1 MSDQL
6 QLRRDTL
13 ANIQAAVPAQGEPAY
28 ATDTGGL
35 LLGDGATSGGA
46 ALALNQFFTGYV
58 PGRYYFPG
66 PSGAATV
73 PVAANRLYASP
84 FFSFQRQTFTK
95 LGIEI
100 TTAAGTN
107 GRLGI
112 YKWANGVP
120 SSLILDAG
128 AINIASTGYQEI
140 TGLNFTLNP
149 GVYGLAFLPDTAVT
163 VRAITNTG
171 ISWFANFLLG
181 ASAPGAAIELLV
193 NAAQTYGALPATFP
207 ASLTY
212 QSANAPS
219 VGLRL

>member
-13 ANIQAAVPAQGEPAY
+13 ANIQAAVPAPGEPAY
-28 ATDTGGL
+28 AIDTGGL
-35 LLGDGATSGGA
+35 SMGDGATSGGA
-46 ALALNQFFTGYV
+46 PLALNQFFTGYV
-58 PGRYYFPG
+58 AGRYYFPG
-66 PSGAATV
+66 PSGTATV
-73 PVAANRLYASP
+73 PLAANRLYAVP

-112 YKWANGVP
+112 YKWVNGVP
-120 SSLILDAG
+120 ASLALDAG
-128 AINIASTGYQEI
+128 AISIASTGYQEI

-181 ASAPGAAIELLV
+181 ASASGVAIELLV

-207 ASLTY
+207 ASFIY
-212 QSANAPS
+212 QSANAPA

>member
-6 QLRRDTL
+6 QLRRDTQ
-13 ANIQAAVPAQGEPAY
+13 ANIRAAVPAQGEPAY
-28 ATDTGGL
+28 ATDTGAF
-35 LLGDGATSGGA
+35 LLGDGATGGGA
-46 ALALNQFFTGYV
+46 PAALNQFFTGYV
-58 PGRYYFPG
+58 AGRYYFPG
-66 PSGAATV
+66 PSGATTV
-73 PVAANRLYASP
+73 AVVANRLYATP
-84 FFSFQRQTFTK
+84 FFSFQRQTFTR

-120 SSLILDAG
+120 SSLVLDAG
-128 AINIASTGYQEI
+128 AISIASVGYQEI

-181 ASAPGAAIELLV
+181 TSTPGAAIELLV
-193 NAAQTYGALPATFP
+193 NAVQTYGALPATFP
-207 ASLTY
+207 TTINY
-212 QSANAPS
+212 QSANAPA